1 MSEAKG
7 SMSSG
12 SISHSDSC
20 KEIKKYPKASHGCIS
35 PQIWLI
41 EVQRR
46 ACPEKRHIQ
55 PKPFCDL
62 LGLTVSRGSG
72 GGNWSDKQ
80 KNNFPLSFE
89 VLQTRC

>member
-1 MSEAKG
+1 MCVCVSEAKG
-7 SMSSG
+7 SVSSD

-20 KEIKKYPKASHGCIS
+20 KEIKKYPKASHERIS
-35 PQIWLI
+35 PWIWFT
-41 EVQRR
+41 EVRHR

-72 GGNWSDKQ
+72 EGNWSDK
-80 KNNFPLSFE
+80 
-89 VLQTRC
+89 